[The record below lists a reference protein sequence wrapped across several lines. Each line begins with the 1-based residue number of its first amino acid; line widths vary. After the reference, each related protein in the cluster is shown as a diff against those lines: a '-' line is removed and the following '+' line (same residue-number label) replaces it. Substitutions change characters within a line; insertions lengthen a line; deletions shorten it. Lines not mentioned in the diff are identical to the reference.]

1 MKKLLAFLC
10 LLVGGVITVNATIT
24 VYVKANT
31 NPYIWAWGAN
41 DKNLI
46 EGSKWP
52 GYEMVNTKT
61 VKGVEFYYYE
71 FQDVETINFL
81 LTDGAV
87 APEEPKKTSDQKGIT
102 SDIYVI
108 YDGATGIENI
118 TAIMSHDYTVVGD
131 ARLLTE
137 SWKVDCTD
145 NDMTST
151 DGKVFTWTKT
161 DLPLFNDT
169 YEFKVLQDHDS
180 KYTNAWPPENYKL
193 NIAVTGFYTVT
204 ITFNAQ
210 TKDVSAEA
218 TKTADVEIEKSYY
231 VAGCIMTSESEEG
244 GAGIFGEKW
253 NPSLAANKMLLN
265 SETNL
270 YELVFNQVF
279 DSSVNYAFKVVI
291 NNTIKG
297 TDVTSYDWVGD
308 AAGKNLT
315 FAIPGAGKYNITI
328 TYDEGNNAVQPV
340 SIVKELQTFTVTFVN
355 GKEWA
360 NPHAHAFTGETPIA
374 EWPGIKMT
382 KTSGMFRRNGKDY
395 DIYTVDIQ
403 AYDKPAKIIFNNGVV
418 GEGSEQT
425 SAQGETFVDGQQYSN
440 VENIPVYAVVG
451 SNADES
457 DKLFFPAN
465 FNEAPTTTHLMTWD
479 ETTNKWTESFQ
490 NLELDAQTVKFK
502 VISRPYLE
510 STDVTWYPGGANKEI
525 VISEAGKYN
534 IVITFDGTNVEYTY
548 NDTQEKFTVTSAG
561 WATAVTYNAVDFSTS
576 TKLTAYLATVSDS
589 KVTLTEATQVPAGT
603 PVVLKGETDKVTIIE
618 SAEAVIN
625 YLKGSNEHGWEIT
638 ESEDAR
644 ATFYGL
650 TVSNG
655 IAKFAKLN
663 KGNIYSGKAYLE
675 IPKTSESPSPARE
688 LSIIFAGGEANGINA
703 IAAEKSVEGIYNM
716 NGQRVAAPAKGLYIV
731 NGKKVIMK

>member
-41 DKNLI
+41 NKNLI
-46 EGSKWP
+46 EGSTWP
-52 GYEMVNTKT
+52 GYEMTSTTT
-61 VKGVEFYYYE
+61 VKGVTFYFYK
-71 FQDVETINFL
+71 FSDVEKINFL
-81 LTDGAV
+81 LTNGGEG
-87 APEEPKKTSDQKGIT
+87 EELRKTSDKNDIT
-102 SDIYVI
+102 SDVYVI
-108 YDGATGIENI
+108 YDGATGIEDI
-118 TAIMSHDYTVVGD
+118 TDIMSHDYTVVGD

-180 KYTNAWPPENYKL
+180 KYTNAWPSENYKL
-193 NIAVTGFYTVT
+193 DIAVTGFYTVT

-210 TKDVSAEA
+210 TKVVSAEA

-328 TYDEGNNAVQPV
+328 TYDEGNNTVQPV

-510 STDVTWYPGGANKEI
+510 STDVTWYPSGANKEI
-525 VISEAGKYN
+525 VISETGKYN
-534 IVITFDGTNVEYTY
+534 IVITFDRTNVDYTCT
-548 NDTQEKFTVTSAG
+548 DTQEKFTVTDAG
-561 WATAVTYNAVDFSTS
+561 WATAVTYHAVDFTGNA
-576 TKLTAYLATVSDS
+576 KIKAYLATVSNNE
-589 KVTLTEATQVPAGT
+589 VTLTEATKVPTGT
-603 PVVLKGETDKVTIIE
+603 PLVLKGETAKVNIVE
-618 SAEAVIN
+618 SADAVTNDLQGSNVYDFVIN
-625 YLKGSNEHGWEIT
+625 DEM
-638 ESEDAR
+638 DADYN
-644 ATFYGL
+644 FYGL
-650 TVSNG
+650 TVSDG

-663 KGNIYSGKAYLE
+663 QGTIQPGKAYL
-675 IPKTSESPSPARE
+675 KLAKNSNGARQI
-688 LSIIFAGGEANGINA
+688 LDVVFADEANGIGA
-703 IAAEKSVEGIYNM
+703 IVAEKNIEGIYNM